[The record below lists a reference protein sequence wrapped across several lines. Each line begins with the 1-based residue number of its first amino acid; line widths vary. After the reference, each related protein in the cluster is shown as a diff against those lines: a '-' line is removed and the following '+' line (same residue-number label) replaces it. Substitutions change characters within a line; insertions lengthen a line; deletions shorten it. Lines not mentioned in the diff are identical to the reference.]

1 MTIQEGYQALE
12 GSYDEVLGT
21 LYSEALVKKFVGMC
35 LADKSYQLLVDSME
49 AKNYEEAF
57 RAAHTIK
64 GVCQNLAFTK
74 LYQSS
79 HEMTEALRNKETG
92 RAEELLARV
101 ELDYAQTYAAVKSF
115 QDGT

>member
-1 MTIQEGYQALE
+1 MTLQEFYDAIGGDYKGVMSRLMKEERVVKYVRKFLNDASFETLNAKLDE
-12 GSYDEVLGT
+12 GD
-21 LYSEALVKKFVGMC
+21 
-35 LADKSYQLLVDSME
+35 
-49 AKNYEEAF
+49 YEEAF
-57 RAAHTIK
+57 RAAHTLK
-64 GVCQNLAFTK
+64 GVTQNLSFTK